1 MKEIESFENDYQNL
15 KDEIVKNG
23 ENKQIK
29 ITVEAALCDHFGMEI
44 K

>member
-1 MKEIESFENDYQNL
+1 
-15 KDEIVKNG
+15 VKNG

-44 K
+44 KWQH